1 MKIWQILMLI
11 WMVMMAFML
20 MNHFHREN
28 LERERRRKSD

>member
-11 WMVMMAFML
+11 WVVMMAFML

-28 LERERRRKSD
+28 VRREQRQKAR